1 MTVSIRSV
9 TSGELVRDG
18 GIGSAG
24 SFAVRIGHCFHSN
37 LCIAWTDLLFFLLFL
52 LTFTFFC
59 LLCAAFDWQRVS
71 SLL

>member
-37 LCIAWTDLLFFLLFL
+37 LCIAWTDLLFFLLL
-52 LTFTFFC
+52 
-59 LLCAAFDWQRVS
+59 V
-71 SLL
+71 